1 MESNFKGTKW
11 TIEQPKGI
19 SWITIMSDKTEIA
32 EISSS
37 LSDDAQD
44 YISKLVTDAQA
55 VQTQINCSLPE
66 FLERFKNMEAV
77 LLEFEIMTRYYKF
90 SSDHEFVKDR
100 AKQLL
105 SQKTVIE

>member
-1 MESNFKGTKW
+1 MENNFKGTKW
-11 TIEQPKGI
+11 TIKQPKGI

-55 VQTQINCSLPE
+55 VQTQIDCSLSE
-66 FLERFKNMEAV
+66 FLERFKAMEKF
-77 LLEFEIMTRYYKF
+77 LKRYF
-90 SSDHEFVKDR
+90 SEPNHFKAQRKEN
-100 AKQLL
+100 
-105 SQKTVIE
+105 

>member
-1 MESNFKGTKW
+1 MRREFYNGLNPTPNPTKMD
-11 TIEQPKGI
+11 
-19 SWITIMSDKTEIA
+19 IT
-32 EISSS
+32 
-37 LSDDAQD
+37 
-44 YISKLVTDAQA
+44 
-55 VQTQINCSLPE
+55 
-66 FLERFKNMEAV
+66 KNMEAV